1 MPPVIPFDDHNF
13 FLTFL
18 VTVLL
23 QLSCFAI
30 AWTCQ
35 FDKITDLAG
44 SINFILLALL
54 SLFTNNTTSTIQPR
68 AILLTACLC
77 VARLELALYLFYRVL
92 KRGKDAR
99 FDELRS
105 QFIPFLIF
113 WIFQII
119 WVWLVSLPVI
129 FVNSESSLAP
139 LALFSDG
146 RDIFGIILF
155 IIGFMTQV
163 VSDLQ
168 KDAFRANTAN
178 KELVCDVGIWRYSR
192 HPNFFGEI
200 AMWWGIVSMAAPQ
213 LDASLSRWG
222 WVVVLSP
229 LFTMLILLFGSGIP
243 TAEGNNQLRFMKTPE
258 AKARYEAYRWRT
270 SPLIPLPN
278 FLYASTPLI
287 IKRWLL
293 FELERYEVVYND
305 DQQKENPTAS
315 TKLVSNE
322 S

>member
-1 MPPVIPFDDHNF
+1 MSVISFDDHNF

-44 SINFILLALL
+44 SVNFILLGLL
-54 SLFTNNTTSTIQPR
+54 SLFTNVNGQIQSR
-68 AILLTACLC
+68 AILVTACLC

-99 FDELRS
+99 FDEMRS

-129 FVNSESSLAP
+129 FVNSEISLAP

-146 RDIFGIILF
+146 RDIFGLVLF
-155 IIGFMTQV
+155 LVGFLTQV
-163 VSDLQ
+163 VSDFQ
-168 KDAFRANTAN
+168 KDAYRANPAN
-178 KELVCDVGIWRYSR
+178 KDHVCDVGVWKYSR

-200 AMWWGIVSMAAPQ
+200 AMWWGIIAMASPQ
-213 LDASLSRWG
+213 LDASSSKWG

-229 LFTMLILLFGSGIP
+229 LFTMLILLYGSGIP

-258 AKARYEAYRWRT
+258 AKAIYEAYRWRT

-278 FLYASTPLI
+278 FFYARIPLLV
-287 IKRWLL
+287 KRWLL
-293 FELERYEVVYND
+293 FELERYEVDINLED
-305 DQQKENPTAS
+305 QKEGTPTAS
-315 TKLVSNE
+315 TKLVSN
-322 S
+322 